1 MYDNVCKFLA
11 ENFSADLASWL
22 VGRPIALTQLSPT
35 ELNVEPIRADSL
47 ILLDSPELLLH
58 GEFQVKPDATIPA
71 RMANYRLRIYHRF
84 PRKAV
89 RQVVIYLRPTRSP
102 LVHET
107 RFEIPGLQHE
117 FEVIRLWEQPV
128 ELFLQAPGLLP
139 FAILANSQERLEVLR
154 QVASQAEQISAQ
166 NVRQDVMAASA
177 VLAGLVLDTS
187 SIRQILRSEAMRESV
202 IYQDILQ
209 EGEQR
214 GELRGELRGEQRGL
228 RQGELNLILKLL
240 NRKFGNIPTKMQK
253 IVQNLSIAQLE
264 DLGEAL
270 LDFATL
276 DDLSSWLQRNR
287 AI

>member
-22 VGRPIALTQLSPT
+22 VGRPIAFTQLSPT

-58 GEFQVKPDATIPA
+58 GEFQVNPDATIPA

-84 PRKAV
+84 PTKAV

-102 LVHET
+102 LVYKT

-117 FEVIRLWEQPV
+117 FEVIRLWEQPMD
-128 ELFLQAPGLLP
+128 LFLQAPGLLP

-154 QVASQAEQISAQ
+154 QVASQAEQIEEA

-177 VLAGLVLDTS
+177 VLAGLVLNTS

-202 IYQDILQ
+202 IYQNILQ

-214 GELRGELRGEQRGL
+214 GEQRGL
-228 RQGELNLILKLL
+228 QQGLKQGEIALLLKQLK
-240 NRKFGNIPTKMQK
+240 RKFGNIPTKLQK
-253 IVQNLSIAQLE
+253 IVQSLSIAQLE
-264 DLGEAL
+264 DLGESL

-276 DDLSSWLQRNR
+276 DDLSSWLRRNR
-287 AI
+287 AT

>member
-22 VGRPIALTQLSPT
+22 VGSPIAFTQLSPT

-58 GEFQVKPDATIPA
+58 GEFQVKPDPTIPA

-84 PRKAV
+84 PTKAV

-102 LVHET
+102 LVYKT

-128 ELFLQAPGLLP
+128 DLFLQAPGLLP

-214 GELRGELRGEQRGL
+214 GELRGEL
-228 RQGELNLILKLL
+228 NLILKLL
-240 NRKFGNIPTKMQK
+240 KRKFGNIPTKLQT
-253 IVQNLSIAQLE
+253 IVQQLSIAQLE

-276 DDLSSWLQRNR
+276 DDLSIWLRENR

>member
-1 MYDNVCKFLA
+1 V
-11 ENFSADLASWL
+11 
-22 VGRPIALTQLSPT
+22 
-35 ELNVEPIRADSL
+35 
-47 ILLDSPELLLH
+47 H

-71 RMANYRLRIYHRF
+71 RMANYRLRIYHRL
-84 PRKAV
+84 PTKAV

-102 LVHET
+102 LVYKT

-117 FEVIRLWEQPV
+117 FEAIRLWEQPV
-128 ELFLQAPGLLP
+128 DLFLQAPGLLP
-139 FAILANSQERLEVLR
+139 FAILANSQKRLEVLR
-154 QVASQAEQISAQ
+154 QVASQAEQIEEA
-166 NVRQDVMAASA
+166 NVRQDVMAAAA

-214 GELRGELRGEQRGL
+214 GELRGL
-228 RQGELNLILKLL
+228 RQGEFTLVLKQLK
-240 NRKFGNIPTKMQK
+240 RKFGNIPTKLQK
-253 IVQNLSIAQLE
+253 IVQSLSIAQLE

-276 DDLSSWLQRNR
+276 EDLSSWLNQNR
-287 AI
+287 AT

>member
-84 PRKAV
+84 PTKAV

-102 LVHET
+102 LVYET
-107 RFEIPGLQHE
+107 KFEIPGLQHE
-117 FEVIRLWEQPV
+117 FEAIRLWEQPV
-128 ELFLQAPGLLP
+128 EVFLQAPGLLP
-139 FAILANSQERLEVLR
+139 FAILANSRKRLEVLR
-154 QVASQAEQISAQ
+154 QVASQAEQIGEQ

-214 GELRGELRGEQRGL
+214 GEQRGL
-228 RQGELNLILKLL
+228 RQGELNLVLKLL
-240 NRKFGNIPTKMQK
+240 KRKFGNIPTKLQK
-253 IVQNLSIAQLE
+253 IVQSLSIAQLE

-276 DDLSSWLQRNR
+276 DDLSSWLRQNR